1 VTVKDV
7 AQQESTK
14 QGSAKPDSGKQV
26 STKQAEQGHMGRAFK
41 LEDTRNIGIMA
52 HIDAGKTT
60 STERILFYTGVTY
73 KIGSVDEGTATM
85 DWMEQE
91 RERGITITSA
101 ATTASW
107 DRNGKKYRVNIID
120 TPGHVDFT
128 VEVERSLRVLD
139 GAVCVFDSVAGVQP
153 QSETVWRQ
161 ADKYRVPRICFV
173 NKMDRMGADFDHVV
187 RTIRARLGAHPVPLQ
202 FPLGREDNFI
212 GIIDFLEQKVIVWL
226 EETLGAKFEEF
237 PVEKL
242 WDKAFVDSRPDVA
255 AALKGSAIDKAFY
268 DEHRNKVVEYV
279 AEHDDEVID
288 KYLTEGTL
296 SVEEMRKSI
305 RKSTLQLK
313 IVPVLAGSAFKNKGI
328 QPLLDAV
335 VDFLPSPVD
344 VPPLEGTNP
353 LTDEVELR
361 RASDDAPFSAL
372 AFKIMSDPFVGHVT
386 YIRVYSGVL
395 KSGSYVYNS
404 GKGTRERISRLL
416 QMHANKREEIDTVYA
431 GDICAC
437 VGLKSVNTG
446 DTLCDENKPVVLE
459 SIDFPAPVISVA
471 IEPKTKADQ
480 DKLGVAMQRLAQ
492 EDPTFRVSTEPDT
505 GQTLIS
511 GMGELHLE
519 IIVDRML
526 REYNVQANVGRPQ
539 VAYRETIRKK
549 ATAEG
554 KYIKQ
559 TGGRGQYGHCKIELH
574 PIPSSSHESMK
585 EMSTDELDALAKE
598 VVGGPAGK
606 WKFDKEHRF
615 LFIDK
620 IIGGS
625 IPREFI
631 APIEAGIREALDNGI
646 LAGFTMVDVAV
657 VLIDGSYHDV
667 DSSEMAFKIAG
678 SMAFKEACHKASP
691 VLLEPIMRVEV
702 VVPEEYMA
710 AVYGDLNAR
719 RSAIQGSENRSGSNV
734 IRAEVPLAQM
744 FGYATDLR
752 SRTQGRANF
761 TMHFSH
767 YAEAPNS
774 IAQEIIDKNKG
785 KSTRG

>member
-1 VTVKDV
+1 MSEAV
-7 AQQESTK
+7 ATRTGEK
-14 QGSAKPDSGKQV
+14 KAVSGI
-26 STKQAEQGHMGRAFK
+26 MGRAFK

-101 ATTASW
+101 ATTAAW
-107 DRNGKKYRVNIID
+107 DRFGKKYRVNIID

-173 NKMDRMGADFDHVV
+173 NKMDRMGADFDHVIG
-187 RTIRARLGAHPVPLQ
+187 TIRKRLGAHPVPLQ

-212 GIIDFLEQKVIVWL
+212 GIIDFLQEKVIVWL
-226 EETLGAKFEEF
+226 EETLGAKFEIFE
-237 PVEKL
+237 VGKL

-255 AALKGSAIDKAFY
+255 AALKASAIDKKFY
-268 DEHRNKVVEYV
+268 DEHRNKVVEYI
-279 AEHDDEVID
+279 AEHDDELVD
-288 KYLTEGTL
+288 KYLNGVTL
-296 SVEEMRKSI
+296 TLDEMRKSI
-305 RKSTLQLK
+305 RKSTLALK

-335 VDFLPSPVD
+335 VDYLPSPID
-344 VPPLEGTNP
+344 VPPVEGTDP
-353 LTDEVELR
+353 ATDEPILR
-361 RASDDAPFSAL
+361 RAADDQPFAAL

-395 KSGSYVYNS
+395 KSGSYVVNS

-416 QMHANKREEIDTVYA
+416 QMHANKREEIDEIHA

-446 DTLCDENKPVVLE
+446 DTLCDEEKQIILE
-459 SIDFPAPVISVA
+459 NIDFPAPVISVA

-480 DKLGVAMQRLAQ
+480 DKLGIAMQRLAQ

-539 VAYRETIRKK
+539 VAYRETIRKN
-549 ATAEG
+549 AVAEG

-559 TGGRGQYGHCKIELH
+559 TGGKGQYGHCKIELH
-574 PIPSSSHESMK
+574 PIPSSSHENMK
-585 EMSTDELDALAKE
+585 EMSTDDLDLLAKQ
-598 VVGGPAGK
+598 VVGGGSAGK

-620 IIGGS
+620 IAGGA

-631 APIEAGIREALDNGI
+631 APIEAGIREALDNGV
-646 LAGFTMVDVAV
+646 LAGFPMVDVAA

-667 DSSEMAFKIAG
+667 DSNEMAFKIAG
-678 SMAFKEACHKASP
+678 SMAFKEACSRAKA
-691 VLLEPIMRVEV
+691 VLLEPIMKVEV

-710 AVYGDLNAR
+710 AVFGDLNAR
-719 RSAIQGSENRSGSNV
+719 RSAIQGTENRAGSNV
-734 IRAEVPLAQM
+734 IRVEVPLAQM

-752 SRTQGRANF
+752 SRTQGRATF

-767 YAEAPNS
+767 YAELPAALAEEV
-774 IAQEIIDKNKG
+774 IKKH
-785 KSTRG
+785 RGEK